1 MPELT
6 HINKYGEANM
16 VNTAKKETT
25 ERFAK
30 AQAVVLMNPKTL
42 AAITGN
48 DIKKGDVLPTARIAG
63 IMAAKNTSALIPLCH
78 PVPVDSVSINFT
90 LSPPDKII
98 IEAAASAVYKTGV
111 EMETLTAASV
121 AALTIYDMCKAI
133 DKAMVITEVKLI
145 KKTGGKS
152 GDYSIEKV
160 MSH

>member
-16 VNTAKKETT
+16 VNTAKKEST

-30 AQAVVLMNPKTL
+30 AQAVVLMRSETL
-42 AAITGN
+42 TAITCN
-48 DIKKGDVLPTARIAG
+48 NIKKGDVLPTARIAG

-78 PVPVDSVSINFT
+78 PIPVDSIALSFT

-98 IEAAASAVYKTGV
+98 IEASVTSVYKTGV
-111 EMETLTAASV
+111 EMEALTAASV

-133 DKAMVITEVKLI
+133 DKAMVISEVKLI

-152 GDYSIEKV
+152 GDYSLNGQ
-160 MSH
+160 